1 MHQARNEKQ
10 KKKNKK
16 KQKMSFASGRDRTY
30 NLLLRRQARF
40 HCATLAFTNFLV
52 ANVIDNMV
60 VGNDFSKQNHPAT
73 AGATFQA
80 GSK

>member
-1 MHQARNEKQ
+1 
-10 KKKNKK
+10 
-16 KQKMSFASGRDRTY
+16 
-30 NLLLRRQARF
+30 
-40 HCATLAFTNFLV
+40 
-52 ANVIDNMV
+52 MV